1 MVSSFTLINSTLKG
15 ANVSW
20 TTQSIIQ
27 EAHTDSQSN
36 VKQGFTA
43 LEITLQN
50 LMDSNANYDAKNA
63 AL

>member
-1 MVSSFTLINSTLKG
+1 MVSSFTLVNSTLKG

-27 EAHTDSQSN
+27 EAHTDSRSN
-36 VKQGFTA
+36 VEQGFAA

-50 LMDSNANYDAKNA
+50 LMDSNADYNTKNTI
-63 AL
+63 L